1 MQQKRE
7 LIEEIKDKTKPSFL
21 PTEVLRAHKS
31 ITQVFKFKARNE
43 NAINIEEAINNMR
56 STLYNII
63 RDNRNNATQRISIGV
78 VKIFSRPKEVLND
91 RDLIDPVT
99 GIVHRRGTILIPT
112 NSNKVEHD
120 KYHHS
125 NIFKLYPRSSI
136 RKLLQ
141 Y

>member
-1 MQQKRE
+1 MQQKKE

-21 PTEVLRAHKS
+21 PTEVLRAHKG

-43 NAINIEEAINNMR
+43 NAINLEEAIKNMR
-56 STLYNII
+56 NTLYNII
-63 RDNRNNATQRISIGV
+63 HNNRNNATQNISIGV

-99 GIVHRRGTILIPT
+99 GIVHRRGKILIPT
-112 NSNKVEHD
+112 NEKIEHD
-120 KYHHS
+120 KYYHS
-125 NIFKLYPRSSI
+125 KIFKVYPRSSI

>member
-1 MQQKRE
+1 M
-7 LIEEIKDKTKPSFL
+7 
-21 PTEVLRAHKS
+21 
-31 ITQVFKFKARNE
+31 RN
-43 NAINIEEAINNMR
+43 
-56 STLYNII
+56 TLYNVIHN
-63 RDNRNNATQRISIGV
+63 NRNNATQNISIGV

-112 NSNKVEHD
+112 NEKVEHD